1 MTMSPTTKVIPKG
14 NYYIATKTMRLGVQN
29 GLNQQIWGQVFG
41 HGIFRQKKYSILVK
55 ETLS

>member
-1 MTMSPTTKVIPKG
+1 MSPTTKVIPKG